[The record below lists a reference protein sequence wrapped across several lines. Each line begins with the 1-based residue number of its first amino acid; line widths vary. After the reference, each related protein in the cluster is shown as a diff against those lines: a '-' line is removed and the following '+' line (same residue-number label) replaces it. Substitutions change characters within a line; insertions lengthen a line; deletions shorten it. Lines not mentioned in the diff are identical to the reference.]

1 MLIIS
6 GDNLEIFNY
15 KDETL
20 NTILSVLKPVFN
32 PTKVYLFGSRAKGTA
47 TASSDYDLFF
57 VVKESDLEPRDRVF
71 KANEL
76 LWKVPGSVDVFIY
89 TEAEF
94 DDWKDEFSS
103 IPHTAYTEGLELD
116 FV

>member
-1 MLIIS
+1 M
-6 GDNLEIFNY
+6 EIANY

-20 NTILSVLKPVFN
+20 NSILSVLKPVFN

-47 TASSDYDLFF
+47 SVNSDYDLFL
-57 VVKESDLEPRDRVF
+57 VVKESNLEPRERVL
-71 KANEL
+71 KAREL
-76 LWKVPGSVDVFIY
+76 LWKTPGAVDLFIY

-94 DDWKDEFSS
+94 EDWKDEFSS

-116 FV
+116 FI

>member
-1 MLIIS
+1 VNS
-6 GDNLEIFNY
+6 LEVTNY

-20 NTILSVLKPVFN
+20 NSILSVLKPVFN

-47 TASSDYDLFF
+47 SVNSDYDLFL
-57 VVKESDLEPRDRVF
+57 VVKDSDLEPRDRVF
-71 KANEL
+71 KARKL
-76 LWKVPGSVDVFIY
+76 LWKTPGSVDLFIY

-94 DDWKDEFSS
+94 EDWKNEFSS

-116 FV
+116 FI